1 MVKERACRA
10 EQPPEHGTLDLS
22 RRRTGISRHANG
34 GSAVSFAVSDA
45 VSQVL
50 ASALDGV
57 SLRQRVIADNI
68 ANVDTPGFR
77 ASSVDFETQLKAAI
91 DDGSAAA
98 GVGDVT
104 ATTSPTDTPVGANGN
119 NVDLRKETMAAVQS
133 QFQYQI
139 LTRAVNE
146 RFNLVKTAAGS
157 F

>member
-1 MVKERACRA
+1 M
-10 EQPPEHGTLDLS
+10 
-22 RRRTGISRHANG
+22 
-34 GSAVSFAVSDA
+34 SFAVSDA

-57 SLRQRVIADNI
+57 SLRQRVTADNI

-91 DDGSAAA
+91 SDGAFTD
-98 GVGDVT
+98 GDGIDHVV
-104 ATTSPTDTPVGANGN
+104 ATTTPTDTPVGANGN